1 MNKTNLPVK
10 LVIKLSEKD
19 ISKFSGE
26 EILSIIEN
34 ISFLSQQPPIKIGE
48 NFRRRKINYGGGH
61 REIKISRGSKS
72 VPVTRAIEIKNK
84 WPRGLYNSTSDP
96 DNFATYWV
104 FDYAHVEGWEGMN
117 SDVALVGMEAYL
129 NRDEIKRLEK
139 ERKSN
144 CPF

>member
-1 MNKTNLPVK
+1 MNNTNLPVK

-72 VPVTRAIEIKNK
+72 VP
-84 WPRGLYNSTSDP
+84 

>member
-1 MNKTNLPVK
+1 MNNTNLPVK
-10 LVIKLSEKD
+10 LVIKLSEKN

-34 ISFLSQQPPIKIGE
+34 ISFLSQH
-48 NFRRRKINYGGGH
+48 FRRRKINYGGGH

-84 WPRGLYNSTSDP
+84 WPRGLYNSTSVP